1 MNTEHQSPQ
10 HTGHLAALPAGFDPG
25 SRIWIYQGHRPFT
38 ALETTESK
46 HLLDSFV
53 HNWQSH
59 GHPVKGY
66 AGIFYSQFILL
77 MADETASGVSGCS
90 TDSSVR
96 LIRQIEQQTDIRL
109 FDRLDLAFY
118 VDGKIELISMGQFP
132 HALKTRRVS
141 GESLFFNNTVKTKD
155 ELESNWLTPM
165 KDSWLGEKYL
175 NQMTSAAPASAK

>member
-1 MNTEHQSPQ
+1 MNTEYQLSQ

-25 SRIWIYQGHRPFT
+25 SRVWIYQGHRPYT
-38 ALETTESK
+38 ALEAMESK

-53 HNWQSH
+53 NNWQSH
-59 GHPVKGY
+59 GNPVKGY
-66 AGIFYSQFILL
+66 AGIFYNQFILL

-118 VDGKIELISMGQFP
+118 IDGKVELISMGQFP
-132 HALKTRRVS
+132 HALKTGRVS
-141 GESLFFNNTVKTKD
+141 AGSLYFNNTVKTKD
-155 ELESNWLTPM
+155 ELESKWLTPL

-175 NQMTSAAPASAK
+175 NQPAPAARASAK

>member
-1 MNTEHQSPQ
+1 MNTKRPPSQ
-10 HTGHLAALPAGFDPG
+10 HTGHLSALPAGFDSG
-25 SRIWIYQGHRPFT
+25 SRVWIYQGHRPFT
-38 ALETTESK
+38 ALEAAETR

-59 GHPVKGY
+59 GAPVKGY
-66 AGIFYSQFILL
+66 GGIFYNQFILL

-118 VDGKIELISMGQFP
+118 IDGKVELITMGQFP
-132 HALKTRRVS
+132 QALKTGRIS
-141 GESLFFNNTVKTKD
+141 AESLYFNNTVPTKE
-155 ELESNWLTPM
+155 ELESAWLIPL
-165 KDSWLGEKYL
+165 KDSWLGERYL
-175 NQMTSAAPASAK
+175 AAAPASAK